1 MQDRKLIKGSRF
13 LTLAHGEN
21 LNQSGKQKLQA
32 LLEVNE
38 ELSIAYQL
46 KEQFK
51 SDLPVSKTGVGF
63 ESIGPMVRDGSG
75 E

>member
-1 MQDRKLIKGSRF
+1 VRDRKLIKGSRF
-13 LTLAHGEN
+13 LTLAHAEN
-21 LNQSGKQKLQA
+21 LDQSGKQKLQA

-51 SDLPVSKTGVGF
+51 AIFQYRRQG
-63 ESIGPMVRDGSG
+63 
-75 E
+75 